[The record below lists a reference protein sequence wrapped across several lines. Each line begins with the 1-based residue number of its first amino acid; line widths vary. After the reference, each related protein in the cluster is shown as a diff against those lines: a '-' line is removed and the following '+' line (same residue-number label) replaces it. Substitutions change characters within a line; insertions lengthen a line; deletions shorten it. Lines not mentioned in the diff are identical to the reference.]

1 MSALNPA
8 VLPKHFKVFFSP
20 LLLNERYWV
29 ITFVSWYICLVMF
42 ASGLGNFV
50 FFSKML
56 ILRTNMTE
64 WKFFFSSS
72 FFFFFEW
79 LRYLSCFDF
88 IFILKWL
95 FSFEPFFYPT
105 NLLWKLFNNILIG
118 EISFI
123 KNSCVSL
130 QNNIEIK
137 KKFHFHKKNDL
148 HTKYMTEVEAIHW
161 PFFLQ

>member
-1 MSALNPA
+1 MLNYCIISMSALNPA

-50 FFSKML
+50 FFFKDVNSQNKHDWVEIFL
-56 ILRTNMTE
+56 
-64 WKFFFSSS
+64 FFF

-137 KKFHFHKKNDL
+137 K
-148 HTKYMTEVEAIHW
+148 
-161 PFFLQ
+161 